1 MDGRN
6 RGALVVA
13 AAQPLCLARDVAANA
28 RTHAAAVRD
37 AAARVVVFPEMSL
50 TGYELDAPVLA
61 VDDPR
66 LAPLVEACA
75 GTGTLALAGAPVA
88 GTGGRAYI
96 GVLAV
101 TGTGATVGYRKMWLG
116 PAEADRFTPG
126 SDPAVLDVEGWRLG
140 LAVCKDTGIP
150 RHAADTAAAG
160 IDVYVAGVLEHA
172 EDAAVPDE
180 RARRIAA
187 DHGVPVVMASFAGST
202 GGGYVEA
209 AGGSGIWA
217 ADGEVLTRVGPE
229 TGAIAR
235 GTLT

>member
-1 MDGRN
+1 M
-6 RGALVVA
+6 A
-13 AAQPLCLARDVAANA
+13 AAQPLCISYDAAANA
-28 RTHAAAVRD
+28 RAHATAVRS

-75 GTGTLALAGAPVA
+75 DTGALALAGAPVA
-88 GTGGRAYI
+88 GTDGRAHI
-96 GVLAV
+96 GVLVV
-101 TGTGATVGYRKMWLG
+101 TGTGATVGYHKMWLG

-126 SDPAVLDVEGWRLG
+126 SDPAVLDVDGWRLG

-160 IDVYVAGVLEHA
+160 IDAYVAGVLEHVQ
-172 EDAAVPDE
+172 DAAVPDD
-180 RARRIAA
+180 RARRVAA
-187 DHGVPVVMASFAGST
+187 DHGVPVVIASFAGST

-229 TGAIAR
+229 IGAIAR
-235 GTLT
+235 VTLA